1 MEVWDLKVDNAI
13 IMAAGISSRFVP
25 LSYEKPK
32 ALFEVK
38 GEILIERQIRQLKE
52 AGISQIYIITG
63 YKAEQFEYLQN
74 KFGNRLIYNPEYNIR
89 NNHSSIWAARNVL
102 KNSYVCS
109 ADNYFTQNPFER
121 EVDEPYYA
129 AKYAGGFTEEW
140 CMEEDEEGYIK
151 SVSIGGSNS
160 WYMLGHTFW
169 SEIFSQKFIDILQ
182 KEYNYPE
189 TVGKLWEKIFIS
201 HLDVLKMKI
210 RKYDEQ
216 DIFEFD
222 TLDELR
228 DFDESYKNNTR
239 SAVLR
244 RIATKLAVK
253 EKDITHIVPIKTETQ
268 KEMVIGFSFD
278 CNGINYTYT
287 GDITNGRID
296 PKN

>member
-1 MEVWDLKVDNAI
+1 MKVDNAI
-13 IMAAGISSRFVP
+13 IMAAGTSSRFMP

-32 ALFEVK
+32 ALLEVK
-38 GEILIERQIRQLKE
+38 GEILIERQIRQLTE
-52 AGISQIYIITG
+52 AKVPEIYLVTG
-63 YKAEQFEYLQN
+63 YKAEQLSYLQK
-74 KFGNRLIYNPEYNIR
+74 KFGVNLIYNPEYDFR

-109 ADNYFTQNPFER
+109 ADNYFTRNPFER
-121 EVDEPYYA
+121 EVDESYYA
-129 AKYAGGFTEEW
+129 AKYTEGFTEEW

-169 SEIFSQKFIDILQ
+169 SKAFSQKFLDILQ
-182 KEYNYPE
+182 KEYYIPE
-189 TVGKLWEKIFIS
+189 TAGKLWEKILIA

-210 RKYDEQ
+210 RKYDAH

-228 DFDESYKNNTR
+228 EFDETYRNNTR
-239 SAVLR
+239 SAMLR
-244 RIATKLAVK
+244 RIATKLNVQ
-253 EKDITHIVPIKTETQ
+253 EKDITHIAPIKTETQ